1 MDNSR
6 FIPTI
11 VVPVLDRADMI
22 QTTLDSISAQT
33 LRPLSVIVVDNGSTD
48 VTPEIV
54 SRWIARNSGNGISA
68 MLLTEPRRGAAIARN
83 TGLRR
88 VESEYVMFFDS
99 DDVMLP
105 GHMERVAKALAER
118 PDADMIRW
126 EISRLDSDG
135 WLERTEHND
144 SDPLR
149 LHIMHATYA
158 TARFAVRTSL
168 IKESGG
174 WDESL
179 TTWDDLELGTRL
191 LARRPVAIKLSGEPN
206 VRTTVHPDSLTGPSF
221 SSRAEAEIAA
231 LDVMERDLQLAGR
244 PEYVPLVDARRMI
257 LAAELTREN
266 NPETARR
273 LRRQT
278 ARDDCP
284 AGRSLR
290 LLAVYAVQ
298 RIAGHGGSA
307 LALASLAP
315 TPPRGLKA
323 VKAAEKDPE
332 TKQTTK

>member
-1 MDNSR
+1 MDYNR

-11 VVPVLDRADMI
+11 VVPVLNRADMI
-22 QTTLDSISAQT
+22 MTTLDSIAAQT

-48 VTPEIV
+48 ATPEIV
-54 SRWIARNSGNGISA
+54 SKWIDRNSGNGISA
-68 MLLTEPRRGAAIARN
+68 MLLREPRRGAAIARN
-83 TGLRR
+83 AGLRR

-105 GHMERVAKALAER
+105 GHMERVTKALAER

-191 LARRPVAIKLSGEPN
+191 LARRPVAIKLSGEPT

-231 LDVMERDLQLAGR
+231 LNVMERDLQLAGR
-244 PEYVPLVDARRMI
+244 PEYVSLVDARRMI

-266 NPETARR
+266 NPEAGRH

-284 AGRSLR
+284 AGKLFR
-290 LLAVYAVQ
+290 LLAIYTVQ
-298 RIAGHGGSA
+298 RLAGHGGSA
-307 LALASLAP
+307 LALASLSP
-315 TPPRGLKA
+315 RPPRGPKA
-323 VKAAEKDPE
+323 VKAVEKAPDP
-332 TKQTTK
+332 KQTTK

>member
-1 MDNSR
+1 MDNNR

-22 QTTLDSISAQT
+22 MTTLDSIAAQT

-48 VTPEIV
+48 ATPEIV
-54 SRWIARNSGNGISA
+54 SKWIDRNSGNGISA

-105 GHMERVAKALAER
+105 GHMERVTKALAER

-149 LHIMHATYA
+149 LHIMHSTYA
-158 TARFAVRTSL
+158 TARFAVRTYL

-191 LARRPVAIKLSGEPN
+191 LARRPVAIKLSGEPT

-231 LDVMERDLQLAGR
+231 LDIMERPGAVSGAR
-244 PEYVPLVDARRMI
+244 PPATTTPLGNCSDFLRSIPCSASPATAARPSLWHLSPPAHPVAQKPSKLRKK
-257 LAAELTREN
+257 AR
-266 NPETARR
+266 NPSKQPNKVYNHA
-273 LRRQT
+273 Q
-278 ARDDCP
+278 
-284 AGRSLR
+284 RS
-290 LLAVYAVQ
+290 Y
-298 RIAGHGGSA
+298 
-307 LALASLAP
+307 
-315 TPPRGLKA
+315 
-323 VKAAEKDPE
+323 
-332 TKQTTK
+332 

>member
-1 MDNSR
+1 MNNNR

-22 QTTLDSISAQT
+22 STTLDSIAAQT

-48 VTPEIV
+48 ATPEIV
-54 SRWIARNSGNGISA
+54 SKWIARNSGNGISA

-83 TGLRR
+83 AGLRR

-105 GHMERVAKALAER
+105 DHMERVAKALAER

-158 TARFAVRTSL
+158 TARFAVRTSM

-191 LARRPVAIKLSGEPN
+191 LARRPVAIKLSGEPT

-221 SSRAEAEIAA
+221 SSRTEAEIAA
-231 LDVMERDLQLAGR
+231 LDIMERDLQLAGR

-266 NPETARR
+266 NPEAGRR

-278 ARDDCP
+278 ARDDYP
-284 AGRSLR
+284 AGKLFR
-290 LLAVYAVQ
+290 LLAVYTVQ
-298 RIAGHGGSA
+298 RLAGHGGSA
-307 LALASLAP
+307 LALASLSP
-315 TPPRGLKA
+315 RPPRGPKA
-323 VKAAEKDPE
+323 VKTAENSPE
-332 TKQTTK
+332 PKQTTK

>member
-1 MDNSR
+1 MDNNR

-22 QTTLDSISAQT
+22 MTTLDSIAAQT

-48 VTPEIV
+48 ATPEIV
-54 SRWIARNSGNGISA
+54 SKWIARNSGNGISA

-83 TGLRR
+83 AGLRR

-144 SDPLR
+144 SDPMR

-191 LARRPVAIKLSGEPN
+191 LARRPVAIKLSGEPT

-231 LDVMERDLQLAGR
+231 LDIMERDLQLAGR

-266 NPETARR
+266 NPEGGRR

-278 ARDDCP
+278 ARDDYP
-284 AGRSLR
+284 AGKLFR
-290 LLAVYAVQ
+290 LLAVYTVQ
-298 RIAGHGGSA
+298 RLAGHGGSA
-307 LALASLAP
+307 LALASLSP
-315 TPPRGLKA
+315 RPPRGPKA
-323 VKAAEKDPE
+323 VKTAEKGPE
-332 TKQTTK
+332 SKQTTK

>member
-1 MDNSR
+1 MNNNR

-22 QTTLDSISAQT
+22 MTTLDSIAAQT

-48 VTPEIV
+48 ATPEIV
-54 SRWIARNSGNGISA
+54 SKWIARNSGNGISA
-68 MLLTEPRRGAAIARN
+68 MLLTEQRRGAAIARN
-83 TGLRR
+83 AGLRR

-179 TTWDDLELGTRL
+179 TTWDDLELSTRL
-191 LARRPVAIKLSGEPN
+191 LAHRPVAIKLSGEPT
-206 VRTTVHPDSLTGPSF
+206 VRTTIHPDSLTGPSF

-231 LDVMERDLQLAGR
+231 LDIMERDLHLAGR

-257 LAAELTREN
+257 LAAELMREN
-266 NPETARR
+266 NPEAGRR

-278 ARDDCP
+278 TRDYYP
-284 AGRSLR
+284 AGKLFR
-290 LLAVYAVQ
+290 LLAVYTVQ
-298 RIAGHGGSA
+298 RLAGHGGSA
-307 LALASLAP
+307 LALASLSP
-315 TPPRGLKA
+315 RPPRGPKA
-323 VKAAEKDPE
+323 VKTAEKAPDP
-332 TKQTTK
+332 K

>member
-1 MDNSR
+1 
-6 FIPTI
+6 
-11 VVPVLDRADMI
+11 
-22 QTTLDSISAQT
+22 
-33 LRPLSVIVVDNGSTD
+33 
-48 VTPEIV
+48 
-54 SRWIARNSGNGISA
+54 

-105 GHMERVAKALAER
+105 GHMERVTKALAER

-149 LHIMHATYA
+149 LHIMHSTYA
-158 TARFAVRTSL
+158 TARFAVRTYL
-168 IKESGG
+168 IKESV
-174 WDESL
+174 

-191 LARRPVAIKLSGEPN
+191 LARRPVAIKLSGEPT

-231 LDVMERDLQLAGR
+231 LDIMERDLQLAGR

-266 NPETARR
+266 NPEAGRR

-278 ARDDCP
+278 ARDDYP
-284 AGRSLR
+284 AGKLFR
-290 LLAVYAVQ
+290 LLAVYTMQ
-298 RIAGHGGSA
+298 RLAGHGGSA
-307 LALASLAP
+307 LALASLSP
-315 TPPRGLKA
+315 RPPRGPKA
-323 VKAAEKDPE
+323 VKTAEKGPE
-332 TKQTTK
+332 SKQTTK

>member
-1 MDNSR
+1 MDNNR

-22 QTTLDSISAQT
+22 MTTLDSIAAQT

-48 VTPEIV
+48 ATPEIV
-54 SRWIARNSGNGISA
+54 SKWIDRNSGNGISA

-88 VESEYVMFFDS
+88 VESEYVMFFHS

-105 GHMERVAKALAER
+105 GHMERVTKALAER

-149 LHIMHATYA
+149 LHIMHSTYA
-158 TARFAVRTSL
+158 TARFAVRTYL

-191 LARRPVAIKLSGEPN
+191 LARRPVAIKLSGEPT

-231 LDVMERDLQLAGR
+231 LDIMERDLQLAGR
-244 PEYVPLVDARRMI
+244 PEYVPLADARRMI
-257 LAAELTREN
+257 LAAE
-266 NPETARR
+266 RR

-278 ARDDCP
+278 ARDDYP
-284 AGRSLR
+284 AGKLFR
-290 LLAVYAVQ
+290 LLAVYTMQ
-298 RIAGHGGSA
+298 RLAGHGGSA
-307 LALASLAP
+307 LALASLSP
-315 TPPRGLKA
+315 RPPRGPKA
-323 VKAAEKDPE
+323 VKTAEKGPE
-332 TKQTTK
+332 SKQTTK

>member
-1 MDNSR
+1 MDNNR

-22 QTTLDSISAQT
+22 MTTLDSIAAQT

-48 VTPEIV
+48 ATPEIV
-54 SRWIARNSGNGISA
+54 SKWIDRNSRNGISA

-105 GHMERVAKALAER
+105 GHMERVTKALAER

-149 LHIMHATYA
+149 LHIMHSTYA

-191 LARRPVAIKLSGEPN
+191 LARRPVAIKLSGEPT

-231 LDVMERDLQLAGR
+231 LDIMERDLQLA
-244 PEYVPLVDARRMI
+244 
-257 LAAELTREN
+257 
-266 NPETARR
+266 
-273 LRRQT
+273 
-278 ARDDCP
+278 
-284 AGRSLR
+284 
-290 LLAVYAVQ
+290 
-298 RIAGHGGSA
+298 
-307 LALASLAP
+307 
-315 TPPRGLKA
+315 
-323 VKAAEKDPE
+323 
-332 TKQTTK
+332 